1 MSYCSF
7 GERQQ
12 GKGTSRDYAA
22 AMTWYQRAADAG
34 VLAANN
40 SLAEMFEK
48 GQRLFSSSLPWSSAH
63 VCCAAW
69 GIIATG
75 EGVKPDYVKAFE
87 LYEKAAH
94 GTSPMN

>member
-48 GQRLFSSSLPWSSAH
+48 GQCLFSSSLPYGRVPMYAVLLGVSS
-63 VCCAAW
+63 
-69 GIIATG
+69 
-75 EGVKPDYVKAFE
+75 PQVKA
-87 LYEKAAH
+87 
-94 GTSPMN
+94 